1 MTKTID
7 APSAPIGGTPVGRRQ
22 PSRRRNKGFQET
34 HVLLIDT
41 AVRLMSEKG
50 TEALSLSEVARE
62 AGVNRT
68 TVYYHFDSREA
79 LLAAVREWSANQ
91 LAAAFAPSD
100 PTESRTRF
108 LTRFVLEKPE
118 VVALWTEEFL
128 ASGSVA
134 ARYPRWDALV
144 EGLRVQFGE
153 NGEAAEM
160 DAEAFATFLL
170 TWAMIG
176 PRVYR
181 SSVRPDLSLDEAVD
195 RLSRTQNAML
205 RLIGVTPGR

>member
-1 MTKTID
+1 MTKMID
-7 APSAPIGGTPVGRRQ
+7 PAAAPIGRRQ
-22 PSRRRNKGFQET
+22 PSRRRNKGFRET
-34 HVLLIDT
+34 HALLIDT

-79 LLAAVREWSANQ
+79 LLTAVREWSADQ
-91 LAAAFAPSD
+91 LSAAFAPSD
-100 PTESRTRF
+100 TAENRTRF
-108 LTRFVLEKPE
+108 ITRFVIEQPE
-118 VVALWTEEFL
+118 VIALWTEEFL
-128 ASGSVA
+128 APGRA
-134 ARYPRWDALV
+134 AERYPHWDGLV
-144 EGLRVQFGE
+144 QGLHAQLQASRDTME
-153 NGEAAEM
+153 I

-181 SSVRPDLSLDEAVD
+181 NSVRPDLSLEETVD
-195 RLSRTQNAML
+195 RLSRTQIAML
-205 RLIGVTPGR
+205 RMIGVTPGR

>member
-7 APSAPIGGTPVGRRQ
+7 APIAPAGRRQ

-34 HVLLIDT
+34 HALLIDT

-91 LAAAFAPSD
+91 FAAAFAPSD
-100 PTESRTRF
+100 TAENRTRF
-108 LTRFVLEKPE
+108 ITRFVIEKPE

-128 ASGSVA
+128 SPGRVVE
-134 ARYPRWDALV
+134 RYPHWDTLV
-144 EGLRVQFGE
+144 EGLRSQFVEGVE
-153 NGEAAEM
+153 TADI
-160 DAEAFATFLL
+160 DAEAFAALLL

-181 SSVRPDLSLDEAVD
+181 NSVRPDLSLEETVD
-195 RLSRTQNAML
+195 RLARSQTAML
-205 RLIGVTPGR
+205 GLIGVTPGR

>member
-1 MTKTID
+1 MSKMIE
-7 APSAPIGGTPVGRRQ
+7 APAAPVGRRQ

-34 HVLLIDT
+34 HEVLIDT

-100 PTESRTRF
+100 TAENRTRF
-108 LTRFVLEKPE
+108 ITRFVIEQPE
-118 VVALWTEEFL
+118 VIALWTEEFL
-128 ASGSVA
+128 ASGNIGQ
-134 ARYPRWDALV
+134 RYPHWDALV
-144 EGLRVQFGE
+144 EGLRTQLQE
-153 NGEAAEM
+153 TEDTAEI
-160 DAEAFATFLL
+160 DAEGFATFLL

-181 SSVRPDLSLDEAVD
+181 SSVRPDLSLEETVD
-195 RLSRTQNAML
+195 RLSRTQIAML